1 MCQAIIIILW
11 YIDQIHAIP
20 KYIKKEIERIYD
32 ILWNEKKQ
40 GLPGTYLIS
49 LHVVCWK
56 WCVRHRSS
64 IKLSK
69 NL

>member
-20 KYIKKEIERIYD
+20 KYIKKDIERIYD

-40 GLPGTYLIS
+40 DLPGTYLNS
-49 LHVVCWK
+49 LHVEG
-56 WCVRHRSS
+56 
-64 IKLSK
+64 
-69 NL
+69 